1 MGAEEYKQV
10 MVVRRDLHMGCG
22 KIAVQVAHAS
32 IGAYEACK
40 RERPEWV
47 KNWIG
52 SGWKKIAVKVNSE
65 EELKELMT
73 KAKRL
78 SIPYSPVLD
87 AGLTQVSAGTLTCVG
102 FGPAPASI
110 IDQLTGDLKLL

>member
-40 RERPEWV
+40 IQRP
-47 KNWIG
+47 
-52 SGWKKIAVKVNSE
+52 
-65 EELKELMT
+65 
-73 KAKRL
+73 
-78 SIPYSPVLD
+78 
-87 AGLTQVSAGTLTCVG
+87 
-102 FGPAPASI
+102 
-110 IDQLTGDLKLL
+110 